1 MKEHISCNCKCKCK
15 STLWDSNQKW
25 NIRTCQCECEN
36 YCKCKKYYSWNPSTC
51 VSENSKYLKS
61 IADTSVTECDVIIIF
76 MDNAST
82 KKANTIATNVTSAAL
97 INCKSKRVEEIAV
110 FGIQFY

>member
-15 STLWDSNQKW
+15 STLWDSNQK
-25 NIRTCQCECEN
+25 
-36 YCKCKKYYSWNPSTC
+36 WNPSTC

-110 FGIQFY
+110 FGLQFY